1 MALITNLSSISKY
14 FSITVKPEIL
24 ASIQHLNA
32 FTANDVLFNWTP
44 FTLNSNGICRLVG
57 VNAIIRGTD
66 GTAQDCAMDL
76 LWGNGAARGDIASG
90 TAPTALGTAHAAI
103 SAQAN
108 PSYNNIIGKTAITA
122 ADHTEGA
129 IIRVASS
136 NMIAGGESTVLF
148 EPYDGTP
155 QAAAKTT
162 FYVAGTCIGTP
173 DFHSDVKLTGAHSEG
188 AANDLTVDGTDA
200 QLVLAPGDTITAQ
213 DDAAIGVVGTVPD
226 ATSIL
231 LKGGATNTA
240 ALADDD
246 EVYNLNPITLRLTFE
261 RL

>member
-24 ASIQHLNA
+24 ASIQHLGA
-32 FTANDVLFNWTP
+32 FTANDVLFNWTS
-44 FTLNSNGICRLVG
+44 FTLNNGINRLVG
-57 VNAIIRGTD
+57 VNAIIRAND

-76 LWGNGAARGDIASG
+76 LWANGAARGDIASG
-90 TAPTALGTAHAAI
+90 TAPTALGVAHAAI
-103 SAQAN
+103 IAQNN
-108 PSYNNIIGKTAITA
+108 PSFNNIIGKTAVTA

-136 NMIAGGESTVLF
+136 NMIAGGESPLLF

-173 DFHSDVKLTGAHSEG
+173 NFASTVKLTGAHSAG
-188 AANDLTVDGTDA
+188 AANDLTVDTKDA
-200 QLVLAPGDTITAQ
+200 RLMLAPGDTITAQ

-226 ATSIL
+226 STSIL
-231 LKGGATNTA
+231 LKDSATNTA
-240 ALADDD
+240 ALANNDDI
-246 EVYNLNPITLRLTFE
+246 YNVSPITLRLTFE